1 MATKL
6 PTVKNGDTWR
16 FSFVWSNNN
25 TPIDLT
31 GCTAKMQI
39 RDAANAIV
47 ATAPATATSPLL
59 PNTIT
64 ITGLTGTVSVTFSS
78 NFTAPITAGSY
89 KSDLQLTFP
98 DGTVQSSSTVTI
110 TVEAGITE

>member
-6 PTVKNGDTWR
+6 PSVKNGDTWK

-31 GCTAKMQI
+31 GCTGKMQI
-39 RDAANAIV
+39 RDSSGSLM
-47 ATAPATATSPLL
+47 ATASSANSE
-59 PNTIT
+59 IT
-64 ITGLTGTVSVTFSS
+64 ITGSTGTVNVVFPAAT
-78 NFTAPITAGSY
+78 TALIPAGSY

-98 DGTVQSSSTVTI
+98 DTTVQSSSTLTI

>member
-6 PTVKNGDTWR
+6 PSVKNGDTWR

-39 RDAANAIV
+39 RDSSGTLL
-47 ATAPATATSPLL
+47 ATASSANSEITIIGSTGTVNVVFPAATTATIPAGSYLSDL
-59 PNTIT
+59 QVTFADNTVTSSSTIT
-64 ITGLTGTVSVTFSS
+64 ITV
-78 NFTAPITAGSY
+78 A
-89 KSDLQLTFP
+89 
-98 DGTVQSSSTVTI
+98 
-110 TVEAGITE
+110 EGITQ

>member
-6 PTVKNGDTWR
+6 PTVKNGDTWM

>member
-6 PTVKNGDTWR
+6 PTVKNGDTWK

-39 RDAANAIV
+39 RDSAGVLV
-47 ATAPATATSPLL
+47 APIAPATT
-59 PNTIT
+59 TIT
-64 ITGLTGTVSVTFSS
+64 ITGSTGTVLVVFPAATTASV
-78 NFTAPITAGSY
+78 AAGSY
-89 KSDLQLTFP
+89 KSDLQITFP
-98 DGTVQSSSTVTI
+98 DGTVQSSSTVII

>member
-25 TPIDLT
+25 APINLT

-39 RDAANAIV
+39 RDAANALV

-59 PNTIT
+59 PNTVT
-64 ITGLTGTVSVTFSS
+64 ITGSTGTVNIVFSS
-78 NFTAPITAGSY
+78 NFTAGIAAGSY

>member
-6 PTVKNGDTWR
+6 PTVKNGDTWK

-39 RDAANAIV
+39 RDANNALV
-47 ATAPATATSPLL
+47 APIAPAT
-59 PNTIT
+59 NTIT
-64 ITGLTGTVSVTFSS
+64 ITGSTGTVNIVFPAATTASV
-78 NFTAPITAGSY
+78 PAGSY
-89 KSDLQLTFP
+89 KSDLQITFP
-98 DGTVQSSSTVTI
+98 DGTVQSSSTVI
-110 TVEAGITE
+110 INVEAGITE